1 MSGKYTPRSDDPW
14 AKEREK
20 KESVWFS
27 RASLSN
33 HMDSVIMLSL
43 ISSIFYIFITS
54 YYISYFHRLS
64 IQFYTLDLPLTF
76 YLYAAK
82 QLLIFI
88 FFLFSIYYVIN
99 TISILNKG
107 LIFKNYMRTLGL
119 IFCYSFL
126 IFNYIYLLGLFK
138 TENIL
143 YSLFPAIF
151 YLIYVK
157 AYENKVA
164 DRTGFIFLNI
174 FLIYLIIFVYIPI
187 LGTNSA
193 ENLIE
198 GTDGSLE
205 IELDLNY
212 NNYSLPN
219 GTLILVTHS
228 NNKYF
233 LIEQNKS
240 HLENENLY
248 IIPDDQ
254 IKMVTV
260 KPVKKEQKNS
270 YDLKQKYYNFI
281 EWIKNN

>member
-1 MSGKYTPRSDDPW
+1 
-14 AKEREK
+14 
-20 KESVWFS
+20 
-27 RASLSN
+27 
-33 HMDSVIMLSL
+33 
-43 ISSIFYIFITS
+43 
-54 YYISYFHRLS
+54 
-64 IQFYTLDLPLTF
+64 
-76 YLYAAK
+76 
-82 QLLIFI
+82 
-88 FFLFSIYYVIN
+88 
-99 TISILNKG
+99 
-107 LIFKNYMRTLGL
+107 
-119 IFCYSFL
+119 
-126 IFNYIYLLGLFK
+126 LLGLFK